1 MSIKDWPGGVVSK
14 DQVVPSGPY
23 LNSTASGMWTMDQ
36 VANYTK
42 QGIWPTAGNVEPGV
56 EAFFS
61 TYLYTA
67 NNAGLTITNG
77 IDLASEGGLVWG
89 KSRSASQN
97 HRLYDTEG
105 NGLYSNLTSG
115 SFGSSGRFTA
125 NSDGFDLTAS
135 SGIVGGSGFGGPDYA
150 SWTFRKAP
158 KFFDVVTYTG
168 TGVNRSISHSLSSE
182 PGMIIIKRT
191 DASES
196 WIVYHRSAEGTGT
209 YWSKLEL
216 ESTGIEYGG
225 TRLWGAGTGEDHTD
239 STFFVSNAGQV
250 NSSGGTFVAYLFA
263 HETDAKSM
271 IQCGSFTTDSGGN
284 FSVDLGYDPQWVMIK
299 STDFVDSWMLID
311 VMRSMSQTATKVL
324 RPNTDGAESNY
335 TQGYCT
341 STATGFT
348 ATTPGLFTGSKNFIY
363 MAIRA
368 PMMVAPT
375 AGTEVFAMDMDG
387 GTNNHYTSG
396 FPVDLGVYKSKLNTY
411 NWSFN
416 DRLRGA
422 FTLKSNS
429 TAAESG
435 NTLAVFDNNTGWGNS
450 SGFTSEYPS
459 WMWKRAPSFFDVV
472 AYTGDGTSG
481 SYAHNLG
488 VVPELKII
496 KNRNSS
502 GGWTVGG
509 SGVTG
514 GTTAGYLVLSTT
526 AAKAATSGEAY
537 WGSVDSDTTFSVRA
551 GNSGSNMSG
560 RTYIAYLFATL
571 AGVSK
576 VGSVT
581 HSGTTNVDCGFSAG
595 ARFVLLKRTDA
606 TGDWYIW
613 DSARGISAG
622 NDPYLQLNSTAA
634 EVTNTD
640 YIDPLSS
647 GFTITSTFT
656 AGDYIFYAI
665 A

>member
-1 MSIKDWPGGVVSK
+1 MVSLEE
-14 DQVVPSGPY
+14 QLL
-23 LNSTASGMWTMDQ
+23 LNSFEKVFMGA
-36 VANYTK
+36 
-42 QGIWPTAGNVEPGV
+42 AGGGATLDITDV
-56 EAFFS
+56 FS
-61 TYLYTA
+61 TYLHTGNSA
-67 NNAGLTITNG
+67 SQPINNG
-77 IDLASEGGLVWG
+77 IDLSGEGGLVWI
-89 KSRSASQN
+89 KWRSGNNAFGHSL
-97 HRLYDTEG
+97 HDTERG
-105 NGLYSNLTSG
+105 VTKELHSDSTPAQSTEDRISSFNSTGFSLTNNTETNLN
-115 SFGSSGRFTA
+115 A
-125 NSDGFDLTAS
+125 NYY
-135 SGIVGGSGFGGPDYA
+135 V

-168 TGVNRSISHSLSSE
+168 SGSAKTVAHSLGSA
-182 PGMIIIKRT
+182 PGMIIIKNT
-191 DASES
+191 SVADPWA
-196 WIVYHRSAEGTGT
+196 VYHRANTAAPQTDYLVLNTSAATVDSAAWWNDTAPTSSVFTVGTDHSVNANGENYIAYIFAHNDSGDGEFGPDADQDIIKCGSYVSHET
-209 YWSKLEL
+209 SPPEITLGFEPQWILIKK
-216 ESTGIEYGG
+216 STGVDEWALFDNMRGVPTGGNDAMLRADLSSVEYDAANQIDFTSTGFKL
-225 TRLWGAGTGEDHTD
+225 TTAGLGVTNAPTGET
-239 STFFVSNAGQV
+239 
-250 NSSGGTFVAYLFA
+250 Y
-263 HETDAKSM
+263 
-271 IQCGSFTTDSGGN
+271 
-284 FSVDLGYDPQWVMIK
+284 
-299 STDFVDSWMLID
+299 
-311 VMRSMSQTATKVL
+311 
-324 RPNTDGAESNY
+324 
-335 TQGYCT
+335 
-341 STATGFT
+341 
-348 ATTPGLFTGSKNFIY
+348 IY
-363 MAIRA
+363 MAIRRGPLA
-368 PMMVAPT
+368 PPE

-387 GTNNHYTSG
+387 GTNNHLTSG

-429 TAAESG
+429 TAAEAS
-435 NTLAVFDNNTGWGNS
+435 NTAAVFDNNTGWGNS

-606 TGDWYIW
+606 TGDWYLW
-613 DSARGISAG
+613 DSVRGIIAG
-622 NDPYLQLNSTAA
+622 NDPYLLFNSTAV

-647 GFTITSTFT
+647 GFTISDAFT
-656 AGDYIFYAI
+656 DGDYIFYAI